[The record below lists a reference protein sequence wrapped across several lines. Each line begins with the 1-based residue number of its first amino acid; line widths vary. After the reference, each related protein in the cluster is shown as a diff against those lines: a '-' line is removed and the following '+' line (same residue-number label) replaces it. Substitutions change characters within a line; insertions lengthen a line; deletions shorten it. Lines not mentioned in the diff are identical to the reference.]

1 MVIMDQRLDLWAK
14 RVTVEADR
22 EELYEL
28 DLILFF
34 KSSYIHMVT
43 VDISPGPL
51 VSASQSMS

>member
-22 EELYEL
+22 EELYKL

-34 KSSYIHMVT
+34 KSSYLNMVKGE
-43 VDISPGPL
+43 ISPGPL
-51 VSASQSMS
+51 VSASQSMP

>member
-22 EELYEL
+22 EELYKL

-34 KSSYIHMVT
+34 KSSYLHMVKGE
-43 VDISPGPL
+43 ISPGPL
-51 VSASQSMS
+51 VSASQSMP